1 MQFLIPVAME
11 YKLKIKKETSI
22 KTVMAALAVVVA
34 VTAVIE
40 LAAPAAMQVIP
51 GAYAA
56 TATGGSAITE
66 GACSTGTFADN
77 ILASLASSCG
87 PNLSNSAAGDVALCI
102 GDDGSVLIGI
112 EGACSTSN

>member
-1 MQFLIPVAME
+1 MQFLIPVTME
-11 YKLKIKKETSI
+11 YKLKVKKETNI
-22 KTVMAALAVVVA
+22 KTVMVAALAVVVA
-34 VTAVIE
+34 VTAVIG

-51 GAYAA
+51 SAYAA

-77 ILASLASSCG
+77 ILASVASSCG
-87 PNLSNSAAGDVALCI
+87 PNLSKSAAGDVALCI
-102 GDDGSVLIGI
+102 DDGSISIGI